1 MSGNRK
7 KPQSRTQKLFA
18 NHRAGCINSL
28 VCIGFT
34 MTAAVVAPL
43 PVPVA
48 ADLVLLDSSTVEAR
62 KRRREILSSQRS
74 LAPETV
80 CSTACTESVPTTKKR
95 RVSTDESSD
104 SDMESKTTLSSK
116 GGKKPQMK
124 YDPDVPMTK
133 DDAAAWRRE
142 QRRKRNR
149 ESAAA
154 SRQRQRDRIAELE
167 IEVGDWKDKYDEM
180 MSKIRKLEDITG
192 SSKTAE
198 FVPATRAETPQ
209 PETQT
214 VTPRA
219 SPTIESSFSIA
230 LAGEVSP
237 EADHEVV
244 SEEDE
249 QELHP
254 TKMTSRPAQS
264 QAHPLTLIESV
275 LRRPPLTA
283 WVFPHLF

>member
-1 MSGNRK
+1 MDTS
-7 KPQSRTQKLFA
+7 
-18 NHRAGCINSL
+18 
-28 VCIGFT
+28 
-34 MTAAVVAPL
+34 
-43 PVPVA
+43 
-48 ADLVLLDSSTVEAR
+48 
-62 KRRREILSSQRS
+62 
-74 LAPETV
+74 
-80 CSTACTESVPTTKKR
+80 ESVPTTKKR

-104 SDMESKTTLSSK
+104 SDVESKTTVTSK

-198 FVPATRAETPQ
+198 FLPTTRAETPE

-219 SPTIESSFSIA
+219 SPTIQSFSVA
-230 LAGEVSP
+230 FAGEVSP
-237 EADHEVV
+237 EADDQVV
-244 SEEDE
+244 SEEEE

-264 QAHPLTLIESV
+264 KAHPLITIESV

-283 WVFPHLF
+283 WACPHLF

>member
-1 MSGNRK
+1 
-7 KPQSRTQKLFA
+7 
-18 NHRAGCINSL
+18 
-28 VCIGFT
+28 

-43 PVPVA
+43 PVPA
-48 ADLVLLDSSTVEAR
+48 AVDLALLDSSTVEAR

-80 CSTACTESVPTTKKR
+80 SSASSTSESVPTTKKR
-95 RVSTDESSD
+95 RVSTDESLD
-104 SDMESKTTLSSK
+104 SDVESKTTVTSK

-198 FVPATRAETPQ
+198 FVPTTRAETPA

-219 SPTIESSFSIA
+219 SPTIQSSFSVA
-230 LAGEVSP
+230 LTGEVSP
-237 EADHEVV
+237 QADDQVV
-244 SEEDE
+244 SEEEE

-264 QAHPLTLIESV
+264 KAHPLIAIESV
-275 LRRPPLTA
+275 LRRPTLTA
-283 WVFPHLF
+283 WVCPHLF

>member
-1 MSGNRK
+1 
-7 KPQSRTQKLFA
+7 
-18 NHRAGCINSL
+18 
-28 VCIGFT
+28 

-43 PVPVA
+43 PFPAV

-80 CSTACTESVPTTKKR
+80 SSASTSESVPTTKKR
-95 RVSTDESSD
+95 RVSTDESLD
-104 SDMESKTTLSSK
+104 SDVESRTTVTSK

-198 FVPATRAETPQ
+198 FVPTTRAETPA

-219 SPTIESSFSIA
+219 SPTIQSSFSVA
-230 LAGEVSP
+230 LTGEVSP
-237 EADHEVV
+237 QADDQVD
-244 SEEDE
+244 SEEEE

-264 QAHPLTLIESV
+264 KAHPLITIESV